1 MAVKSYGTLLK
12 KGSTTVGE
20 IISTGVPEIKAEKA
34 ETTNHSS
41 GGWRTYIPA
50 GLKELGEFELTL
62 NASGSLVA
70 SLYADMAAE
79 TVTAYT
85 VSYPTATSGSLTDW
99 SFLAFPTSVKI
110 QEAKAEKPDSI
121 QVKVKW
127 QASGSI
133 TIA

>member
-1 MAVKSYGTLLK
+1 MATKSYGVLLK

-20 IISTGVPEIKAEKA
+20 IVSTGVPEVKVSKA

-62 NASGSLVA
+62 NATGSLVA
-70 SLYADMAAE
+70 SLYTDMVAE

-85 VSYPTATSGSLTDW
+85 VSYPSSTSGSLTDW

-110 QEAKAEKPDSI
+110 VEAKAEKPDAVQI
-121 QVKVKW
+121 KVKW